1 MNFWELLLDYFLRMR
16 VFGKAMPFNIAAHSY
31 VFSLFSAA
39 HILSFI
45 HCINNQDGYIT
56 MVNTFVT
63 MVNPSVTMVNAL

>member
-1 MNFWELLLDYFLRMR
+1 MR
-16 VFGKAMPFNIAAHSY
+16 VFGKAMPFDIAAHSY
-31 VFSLFSAA
+31 VFSAA

-63 MVNPSVTMVNAL
+63 MVSIFVTMVNT